1 MLVAKI
7 TKSFILAH
15 ARLSNFDF
23 SKRSEKV
30 YAPLRLSRASRVQ
43 V

>member
-7 TKSFILAH
+7 TKSFILAR
-15 ARLSNFDF
+15 AGLSNFGF

-30 YAPLRLSRASRVQ
+30 YAPLCLSRASRVR